1 MKSVKAL
8 GYACQ
13 NTLSQKPK
21 NLTLGDQENVIK
33 RYVREKDWELVDI
46 FRETTS
52 SNNATTQPILEKIIS
67 EASEKKYDILVIARL
82 DRLTRDVRVLNT
94 LISEVCMKN
103 GIHLLS
109 IEEEVDTRT
118 ECGQLALKIIDI
130 VTKWDTKRISDRTRE
145 IIARKRAI
153 GERVG
158 HAPFGHTYKDKRL
171 VPVEAEM
178 DIVRLIRVEREKG
191 LSYHKIAKY
200 LNDRKIASK
209 RGGIWYAE
217 TVKTVYQNSL
227 SNKLFMDYYLATG
240 RDATTGL

>member
-1 MKSVKAL
+1 M
-8 GYACQ
+8 
-13 NTLSQKPK
+13 
-21 NLTLGDQENVIK
+21 TLGDQENGIK
-33 RYVREKDWELVDI
+33 QFVRAKNWELVDI

-52 SNNATTQPILEKIIS
+52 SNNATNQPILEKIIS
-67 EASEKKYDILVIARL
+67 ESGERKYDIIVIARL
-82 DRLTRDVRVLNT
+82 DRLTRNVRVLNT

-109 IEEEVDTRT
+109 IEEDLDTRT
-118 ECGQLALKIIDI
+118 ECGQLALRIIDI

-158 HAPFGHTYKDKRL
+158 HAPFGYTYKDKKL
-171 VPVEAEM
+171 VAVEAEM
-178 DIVRLIRVEREKG
+178 DTVRLIRGEREKG

-200 LNDRKIASK
+200 LNDRKISSK
-209 RGGIWYAE
+209 RGGIWYAD

-227 SNKLFMDYYLATG
+227 NNKLFKDYYRATG
-240 RDATTGL
+240 RDSSGRDVAAGD

>member
-1 MKSVKAL
+1 MKAL
-8 GYACQ
+8 GYACL

-21 NLTLGDQENVIK
+21 NLTLDDQENVIQQ
-33 RYVREKDWELVDI
+33 YVRDKNWDLVDI
-46 FRETTS
+46 FLETTS
-52 SNNATTQPILEKIIS
+52 SNNATNQPILEKIIN
-67 EASEKKYDILVIARL
+67 EASERKYDILLVARL
-82 DRLTRDVRVLNT
+82 DRLTRNVRVLNT
-94 LISEVCMKN
+94 HISEVCMKN

-109 IEEEVDTRT
+109 IDEELDTRT

-158 HAPFGHTYKDKRL
+158 HAPFGYTYKDKKL
-171 VPVEAEM
+171 VAVEAEM
-178 DIVRLIRVEREKG
+178 DTVRLIRGQREKG

-200 LNDRKIASK
+200 LNDRKVPSK

-217 TVKTVYQNSL
+217 TVKTVFQNSL
-227 SNKLFMDYYLATG
+227 TNKLFTDYYRSMALQSGA
-240 RDATTGL
+240 AS